1 MNPNAIVV
9 WMYVVE
15 CLVIFRKEVQNDG
28 HFVRLMVDLR
38 NAYPDEYEMV
48 LGFYGTSINI
58 IEDLVQK
65 RK

>member
-1 MNPNAIVV
+1 MNTDAIVA

-48 LGFYGTSINI
+48 LGFYGTSI
-58 IEDLVQK
+58 K

>member
-1 MNPNAIVV
+1 MNADALIA

-15 CLVIFRKEVQNDG
+15 CLVIFRKEVQRDYD
-28 HFVRLMVDLR
+28 FLRLMVDMR

-48 LGFYGTSINI
+48 LGFYGTSI
-58 IEDLVQK
+58 K

>member
-1 MNPNAIVV
+1 MNTDALIA

-15 CLVIFRKEVQNDG
+15 CLVIFRKEVQNDYA
-28 HFVRLMVDLR
+28 FVRLMVDLG

-48 LGFYGTSINI
+48 LGFYGTSI
-58 IEDLVQK
+58 K

>member
-1 MNPNAIVV
+1 MNTDAIVA

-48 LGFYGTSINI
+48 LGFYGTLTGRS
-58 IEDLVQK
+58 
-65 RK
+65 

>member
-1 MNPNAIVV
+1 MNTDAIVA

-38 NAYPDEYEMV
+38 NAYPDEYEFV
-48 LGFYGTSINI
+48 VGFVESLTG
-58 IEDLVQK
+58 
-65 RK
+65 R

>member
-1 MNPNAIVV
+1 MNTDAIVA

-48 LGFYGTSINI
+48 LGFYGISI
-58 IEDLVQK
+58 K